1 MRFVVLLL
9 LYVPSCSTFL
19 HHPSSLRTPASR
31 IVQRCPFQM
40 QLPPP
45 RHRRSDYPVRPPAL
59 SLGVLPKSSPGIQ
72 GDDAGPA
79 PSGAKPGGD
88 WVPLVFLAA
97 VSVLICYADRSNL
110 SDAII
115 PMTLQ
120 YGYDAP
126 ISPRSQYAYMHTYI
140 HAYIH
145 AYIHTYI
152 HTYMKHTKHPNIH
165 IQHEN
170 MLAHRAKSPNV
181 SRTNS
186 QPICRWSKTSEG
198 AVLSSF
204 FIGYALTQ
212 VCKKAKCLQTL
223 LIYHPSA

>member
-1 MRFVVLLL
+1 MSFGVLLLL

-59 SLGVLPKSSPGIQ
+59 SLGALPKSSPGIQ

-79 PSGAKPGGD
+79 SSGAKPGGD

-126 ISPRSQYAYMHTYI
+126 ISPRSQYAC
-140 HAYIH
+140 
-145 AYIHTYI
+145 IHTYI
-152 HTYMKHTKHPNIH
+152 HTYIH
-165 IQHEN
+165 ETYH
-170 MLAHRAKSPNV
+170 KSPNV

-212 VCKKAKCLQTL
+212 VCKKSQMPSNTLDLPPVCLK
-223 LIYHPSA
+223 PKP